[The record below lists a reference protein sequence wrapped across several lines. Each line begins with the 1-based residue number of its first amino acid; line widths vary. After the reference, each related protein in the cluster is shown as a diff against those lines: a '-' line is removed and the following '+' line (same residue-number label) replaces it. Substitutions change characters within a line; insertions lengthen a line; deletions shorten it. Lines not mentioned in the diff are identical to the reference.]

1 MSAPSQ
7 TPRMPTLQFHA
18 LTTST
23 PLGPALPQTTV
34 QAMPAL
40 PSTPTSTRTPT
51 RRGRRERR
59 SQRPRARP
67 CPHCNVSHHGG
78 PFACRVN
85 QMRIPTI
92 TLTSTESQTDPAD
105 SCNRCDPLGVG
116 TAATQASPSL
126 STYSSIGPISPSL
139 TVNSP
144 PNFTSPPTSPHTS
157 TSLLDINKP
166 SVRNARPLV
175 EKYRQG
181 LQRRQ
186 RDATLTQAGCFRGIM
201 SLTCFKE
208 SRYIAELF
216 LISNE
221 DFLILQHQNRD
232 LKVLKTFNRLCKEVL
247 ERESLKPLVKD
258 AKNRKLI
265 F

>member
-1 MSAPSQ
+1 
-7 TPRMPTLQFHA
+7 MPQLH
-18 LTTST
+18 L
-23 PLGPALPQTTV
+23 ALPQTTV
-34 QAMPAL
+34 QTMPAL
-40 PSTPTSTRTPT
+40 PSTPSSTRTPT

-59 SQRPRARP
+59 SQRPRAHP
-67 CPHCNVSHHGG
+67 CPQCNVSYHGG

-92 TLTSTESQTDPAD
+92 TLTSTETQTDPVD
-105 SCNRCDPLGVG
+105 SCNRCDPLGGG

-126 STYSSIGPISPSL
+126 STYIYSSIGPISPSL
-139 TVNSP
+139 TVNFP
-144 PNFTSPPTSPHTS
+144 PNFTSPPTS
-157 TSLLDINKP
+157 LLDINKP
-166 SVRNARPLV
+166 FVRNARPLV

-181 LQRRQ
+181 LQKRQ

-201 SLTCFKE
+201 SLTSYKE

-221 DFLILQHQNRD
+221 DFIILQHQNRD
-232 LKVLKTFNRLCKEVL
+232 LKVLKTFNGLCKEVL